1 MTNRQYLRGAIGSDA
16 MRSVLAIGLLI
27 TVWAAADAATVH
39 RSRPPGI
46 HVRTHQRVTVRPN
59 ERVTAPARFAPPGW
73 TDGQTQRWL
82 DNASAGS
89 GLG

>member
-1 MTNRQYLRGAIGSDA
+1 LVAW
-16 MRSVLAIGLLI
+16 
-27 TVWAAADAATVH
+27 WAAADAAPMH
-39 RSRPPGI
+39 RFRPRGI
-46 HVRTHQRVTVRPN
+46 YLRTHQPVTVRPGQG
-59 ERVTAPARFAPPGW
+59 VAAPARFAPPGW

>member
-1 MTNRQYLRGAIGSDA
+1 
-16 MRSVLAIGLLI
+16 MRPVLAMVVGLGLGLSIGW
-27 TVWAAADAATVH
+27 WAAADAATVH
-39 RSRPPGI
+39 RSKPSRI
-46 HVRTHQRVTVRPN
+46 HLPAHQW
-59 ERVTAPARFAPPGW
+59 VTAPGQPPDRFALPGW

>member
-1 MTNRQYLRGAIGSDA
+1 
-16 MRSVLAIGLLI
+16 MRSVLAMVVGLGLGLSLSIGW
-27 TVWAAADAATVH
+27 WAAADAATVH
-39 RSRPPGI
+39 RSRPSRI
-46 HVRTHQRVTVRPN
+46 HLPAHQW
-59 ERVTAPARFAPPGW
+59 VTAPGQPPGHFALPGW